1 MTDAA
6 TTPASGVSVDS
17 TIPAGGPV
25 QTTTDAPASSD
36 DAIRKA
42 LADHGMSDLPSAA
55 GVTDQ
60 PEPVADKEPAKRGDD
75 GKFAAK
81 EPKAD
86 KPAEKAAEKP
96 AEPAKAADQE
106 PKTEPAP
113 KSRVG
118 APDRF
123 NDLAKADWDKVP
135 EPVQAEVSRM
145 QRELEKG
152 IGEYK
157 AKVTEIEGR
166 DEPLR
171 EYREMADKAGVKFED
186 ALRSYVDAEKA
197 LHENPAQAL
206 AQMAQQYMPGGL
218 EAFARAVLGQEQP
231 QADPRDQQ
239 IAQLQQQIAQLN
251 QGVQRTTQT
260 IEQQQAA
267 QAAAERQAFVDQF
280 AAANP
285 RATEPEVEAEMT
297 RLLTSGYISRDL
309 PMQDRLSQAY
319 EAATRLIPA
328 ADPVPAPQVEPAQT
342 RETTS
347 ISGAPQRGST
357 PPQDQAPASTD
368 EAIEA
373 AMRQY
378 RIA

>member
-42 LADHGMSDLPSAA
+42 LADNGISDLPSAA

-60 PEPVADKEPAKRGDD
+60 PEPVADKEPAKRGED

-86 KPAEKAAEKP
+86 KPADKP
-96 AEPAKAADQE
+96 ADDAKAADQE
-106 PKTEPAP
+106 AKAEPAP
-113 KSRVG
+113 KSRVA

-157 AKVTEIEGR
+157 AKVTEIEAR

-186 ALRSYVDAEKA
+186 AIRSYVAAEKA

-231 QADPRDQQ
+231 QADHRDQQ

-267 QAAAERQAFVDQF
+267 QAAAERQALVDQF

-285 RATEPEVEAEMT
+285 RAAEPEVEAEMT
-297 RLLTSGYISRDL
+297 RLLTTGYISRDL

-328 ADPVPAPQVEPAQT
+328 AAPVPAPQVEPAQT
-342 RETTS
+342 RVTTS

-357 PPQDQAPASTD
+357 PRPEQAPASTD

>member
-1 MTDAA
+1 MTDTA
-6 TTPASGVSVDS
+6 TSPASGVSADT

-42 LADHGMSDLPSAA
+42 LADNGINDLPSAA
-55 GVTDQ
+55 GVTDR
-60 PEPVADKEPAKRGDD
+60 PEPMAGKEPAKRGED

-86 KPAEKAAEKP
+86 KPVEKAADKP
-96 AEPAKAADQE
+96 ADDPRAEAPEA
-106 PKTEPAP
+106 EPAP
-113 KSRVG
+113 KSRVA

-123 NDLAKADWDKVP
+123 NELAKADWDKVP

-157 AKVTEIEGR
+157 TKVTEIEAR

-186 ALRSYVDAEKA
+186 AIRSYVEAEKA

-231 QADPRDQQ
+231 KADPRDQQ

-267 QAAAERQAFVDQF
+267 QAAAERQALVDQF

-297 RLLTSGYISRDL
+297 RLLASGYVPRDL

-328 ADPVPAPQVEPAQT
+328 AAPVPAPQVEPAQT
-342 RETTS
+342 RVTTS

-357 PPQDQAPASTD
+357 PPPERTPASTD
-368 EAIEA
+368 EAVEM
-373 AMRQY
+373 AMRRF

>member
-25 QTTTDAPASSD
+25 QAPTDAPASSD

-42 LADHGMSDLPSAA
+42 LADNGISDLPSAA

-60 PEPVADKEPAKRGDD
+60 PEPVADKEPAKRGED

-86 KPAEKAAEKP
+86 KPAEKPADKP
-96 AEPAKAADQE
+96 ADDAKAADQE
-106 PKTEPAP
+106 AKAEPAP
-113 KSRVG
+113 KSRVA

-157 AKVTEIEGR
+157 AKVTEIEAR

-186 ALRSYVDAEKA
+186 AIRSYVAAEKA

-267 QAAAERQAFVDQF
+267 QAAAERQALVDQF

-297 RLLTSGYISRDL
+297 RLLASGYVPRDL

-328 ADPVPAPQVEPAQT
+328 AAPEPAPQVEPAQT
-342 RETTS
+342 RVTTS

-357 PPQDQAPASTD
+357 PPQEQAPASTD

-373 AMRQY
+373 ALRRY